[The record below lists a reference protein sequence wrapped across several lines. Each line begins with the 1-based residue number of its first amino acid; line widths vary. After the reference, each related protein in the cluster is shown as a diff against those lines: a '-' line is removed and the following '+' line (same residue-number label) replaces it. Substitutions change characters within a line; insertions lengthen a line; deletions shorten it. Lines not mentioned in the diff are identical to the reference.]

1 MKINEVPQDKEAFKG
16 KSEVRKLIYATM
28 EDGTYTNVN
37 SEGWEVENLATIQAW
52 EAVLEDLKETEQQVK
67 AGKLSPIPYF
77 MQKSLMELPVLAKY
91 MGKWKWQVKR
101 HFKPEVFTK
110 LDGGTLTKYSKV
122 FNISV
127 DELKHFG
134 KS

>member
-16 KSEVRKLIYATM
+16 KSEVRKLIYATQ

-37 SEGWEVENLATIQAW
+37 SEGWEVENLATTQAW

-77 MQKSLMELPVLAKY
+77 MQKSLMELPMLAKY

-101 HFKPEVFTK
+101 HFKPEIFAG
-110 LDGGTLTKYSKV
+110 LDDAMLSKYSKV
-122 FNISV
+122 FNISLK
-127 DELKHFG
+127 ELKTFG
-134 KS
+134 K